1 MSFATI
7 EGGNYD
13 GAPVLLYEF
22 TRGVDAVFGYAA
34 ADQDITTSNGTREI
48 VYVAAPISNSGQ
60 TQKGTAVT
68 DVFEVTCPA
77 SLEIV
82 QWYRYTPPS
91 DTIYLAVRRFHYGD
105 TQSVIVWLGQVVAVE
120 ESSEGVATI
129 RCQQVSITLKRGG
142 LRMTWQRGCIHALYD
157 QNCTVDKS
165 IYMTRVH
172 IVRISYP
179 ASRGD
184 AKFVINPILEWRH
197 HRVRYAG
204 LDGRAGAQAD
214 RKRKVTNQWS
224 YPMGRWTVI
233 RSVRNCGSTPAASAP
248 GNGAMRSSI
257 TSITTAA
264 SSFCRTAVPFSVL
277 RSRVFSDALGTSSLR
292 SSC

>member
-1 MSFATI
+1 MAFTTI
-7 EGGNYD
+7 EGSDYA

-34 ADQDITTSNGTREI
+34 ADKDITTSNGAREI
-48 VYVAAPISNSGQ
+48 VYVAAPISNGGQ

-105 TQSVIVWLGQVVAVE
+105 TQSVIVWLGQVVTVE
-120 ESSEGVATI
+120 ESSEGIATI

-165 IYMTRVH
+165 LYLTTVH
-172 IVRISYP
+172 VTNIIP
-179 ASRGD
+179 
-184 AKFVINPILEWRH
+184 
-197 HRVRYAG
+197 
-204 LDGRAGAQAD
+204 DGRLQITPNL
-214 RKRKVTNQWS
+214 VTSTAFWNGGIIEFDAAP
-224 YPMGRWTVI
+224 YLRRMG
-233 RSVRNCGSTPAASAP
+233 S
-248 GNGAMRSSI
+248 
-257 TSITTAA
+257 
-264 SSFCRTAVPFSVL
+264 
-277 RSRVFSDALGTSSLR
+277 
-292 SSC
+292 